1 LIVASLFDATV
12 AAPPKAGT
20 YQAVYAD
27 PPWLERGG
35 GKIKRG
41 ADRHYDLMS
50 TDDICALPVGSWA
63 AADAHCYVWVTN
75 NFLRDGLDVLAAW
88 GFRYVTKIDWFKG
101 YFHPDAF
108 AVLLDGL
115 RDMRE
120 WDKAPAV
127 DALARQIYDDMCDE
141 TGGEELDDELQLG
154 LGQYFRGCT
163 ESCLFGVRGSL
174 PYRLRENGKRAQ
186 GRTGFHAPRGEHS
199 AKPEKMRQMIERVSA
214 GPYLELFAR
223 RPAPGWDLWGNQAP
237 EGI

>member
-1 LIVASLFDATV
+1 LSVASLFDATV

-101 YFHPDAF
+101 DIQDATPVHLM
-108 AVLLDGL
+108 A
-115 RDMRE
+115 
-120 WDKAPAV
+120 
-127 DALARQIYDDMCDE
+127 DE
-141 TGGEELDDELQLG
+141 KLQAG

-174 PYRLRENGKRAQ
+174 PYRLLPDGKRAQ
-186 GRTGFHAPRGEHS
+186 GRTGFHASRGEHS